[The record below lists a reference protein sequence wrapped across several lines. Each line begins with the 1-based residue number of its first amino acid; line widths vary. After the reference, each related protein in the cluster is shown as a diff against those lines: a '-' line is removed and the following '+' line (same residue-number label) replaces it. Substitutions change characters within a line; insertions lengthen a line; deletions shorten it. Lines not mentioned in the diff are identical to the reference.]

1 MDLRLK
7 NLLYPK
13 TYIWIDVIIL
23 KETQKAILIEFDG
36 KKAWFPKAWIV
47 EIKQNEAKR
56 PRTKCPRKC
65 RVLRARQISI
75 KISEYHWTMKF

>member
-1 MDLRLK
+1 MYLNLK

-36 KKAWFPKAWIV
+36 KKAWLPKAWIRR
-47 EIKQNEAKR
+47 IKRNKNILRHCERSEA
-56 PRTKCPRKC
+56 
-65 RVLRARQISI
+65 ISI
-75 KISEYHWTMKF
+75 KIAQFHWEKEF